1 VAEADCHIT
10 SAGGTVTF
18 ASASLPIGRAAMVA
32 RANTRESAIRR
43 YEDGGRI
50 APTLYL
56 TAVREALESAGGT
69 FVEENGEGPGVRLR
83 KR

>member
-1 VAEADCHIT
+1 
-10 SAGGTVTF
+10 
-18 ASASLPIGRAAMVA
+18 MVA

-56 TAVREALESAGGT
+56 TAVREALESAGVM